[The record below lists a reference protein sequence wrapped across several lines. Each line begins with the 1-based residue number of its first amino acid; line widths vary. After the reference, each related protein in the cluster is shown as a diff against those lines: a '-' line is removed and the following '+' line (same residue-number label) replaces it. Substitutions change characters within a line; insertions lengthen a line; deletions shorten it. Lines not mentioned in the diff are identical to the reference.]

1 MAEIE
6 TLHALLATSD
16 PEVLETMK
24 RAFDAEGFEISGE
37 AWPGIEA
44 ARRAASLSPDVVLLH
59 IEEPLEP
66 AVRTVSAIA
75 EACPAAGLAVLSSSR
90 DMEVV
95 RRVMNA
101 GANDF
106 ASLPLSDDALRDAAR
121 RATGAAGRRN
131 GAGSEGAVREPAKGR
146 VIAVAGPR
154 GGVGKTMLAANLAAT
169 LARET
174 KTAVALADLDML
186 FGGAAIAL
194 DMMPRGGLQDW
205 LRARANGLHTP
216 VARYLWDHSSGL
228 RLLAAPPE
236 PDSDLEFTAT
246 DVVDLLT
253 DLSTTHEFV
262 VVDTAPSFNEVTAA
276 AIEHAPLTLLVTSP
290 EVSSVRAVR
299 TVVETLRGWKV
310 DAGRLRL
317 VLNHPTAANG
327 MDAADVREALGMP
340 VGWTLPHDRAV
351 LRASAAGVPLCD
363 FEPRSRM
370 AREIRKVA
378 RFVAGVDKERPARR
392 RLLGVF

>member
-1 MAEIE
+1 MAEIK

-24 RAFDAEGFEISGE
+24 RAFAAEGFEISGE
-37 AWPGIEA
+37 AWPGIDA
-44 ARRAASLSPDVVLLH
+44 ARRAAALSPDVVLLH
-59 IEEPLEP
+59 VEEPLEP

-90 DMEVV
+90 DIDVV

-106 ASLPLSDDALRDAAR
+106 ATLPLSDDALRDAAR

-131 GAGSEGAVREPAKGR
+131 GDGAVREPAKGR

-174 KTAVALADLDML
+174 KTAVALADLDVL

-194 DMMPRGGLQDW
+194 DMMPLGGLQDW

-216 VARYLWDHSSGL
+216 VARYLWDHPSGL

-276 AIEHAPLTLLVTSP
+276 AIEHAPLTLMVTSP
-290 EVSSVRAVR
+290 EVSSVRALR
-299 TVVETLRGWKV
+299 AVVETLRAWEV

-327 MDAADVREALGMP
+327 IDAADVREALGMP

-363 FEPRSRM
+363 YKPRSRV

-378 RFVAGVDKERPARR
+378 RFVAGIDRERPARR